1 MKDKM
6 DLLLKYIVMAMIIL
20 FLIVIGVGF
29 IMSLVLGTAM
39 AWTYVASIGAAFFTG
54 TDLIFYYIVFL
65 TLIINLA
72 FSNEVKKF
80 VEQIKR

>member
-20 FLIVIGVGF
+20 FLIIIGVGF

-39 AWTYVASIGAAFFTG
+39 AWTYVASIGATFFTG

>member
-20 FLIVIGVGF
+20 FLVVIGVGL
-29 IMSLVLGTAM
+29 IMSLVLGMAM
-39 AWTYVASIGAAFFTG
+39 AWTYVASIGAVFFTG

-65 TLIINLA
+65 TLVINLA

>member
-6 DLLLKYIVMAMIIL
+6 DLLLKYIVMAIIIL
-20 FLIVIGVGF
+20 FLVVIGVGL
-29 IMSLVLGTAM
+29 IMSLVLGMAM

-65 TLIINLA
+65 ILVINLA